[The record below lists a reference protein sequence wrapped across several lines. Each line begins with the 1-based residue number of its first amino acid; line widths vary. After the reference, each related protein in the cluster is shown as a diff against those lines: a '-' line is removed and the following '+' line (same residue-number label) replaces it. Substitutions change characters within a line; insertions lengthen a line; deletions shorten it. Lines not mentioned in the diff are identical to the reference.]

1 MIRTSIKLKLS
12 IFLSIIIILVCVALS
27 LSFFHRT
34 KENMMDSFIRN
45 GVVLAKNL
53 AHNSRYGIITEDK
66 TILDELINGVL
77 QAEEIVHVTITD
89 QFGKIIAQ
97 KSRMIPVLSIK
108 NKSAFRIIEEAES
121 NGIVSIESAVTE
133 NGEMLYLISSPVS
146 TLPANVRKF
155 PIELLEEEKLL
166 RTGTEDITNLGV
178 IQIGISPDLMNKK
191 VREMWGAAIIIT
203 ISIMTGGVICI
214 YYLTRLYLKP
224 LETLAYVAEKVS
236 QGDLSQ
242 NAPPAGKDEVG
253 TLTEVFNQMTHSL
266 SLREKDCRDYIH
278 QLERMN
284 RKQAELN
291 MTLENRVKERTE
303 KLQQVVHQVRSEKMK
318 TERILHEI
326 DDGVIVLDQ
335 NGKTIM
341 INPAARL
348 MLMKEDHKEPDN
360 AAADC
365 PEYSDIEKVL
375 LDHSG
380 NSNLKAKSFPLRDN
394 EGLLLGKIIV
404 IHDVTHYMEV
414 DRLKSEFVSHVS
426 HELKTPLTSI
436 KGYVDNLRDR
446 IVGDLNERQ
455 EEYLERVGKNTDRL
469 IRMIDDLLNI
479 SRIESGKMTLNFSH
493 LIMSELIEEV
503 SRGLRPL
510 ATQKK
515 IEMSFMKSDGDGL
528 VMADRDKIEQAVI
541 NLVNNAILYT
551 PPGGKVMIS
560 MEHDLGYI
568 KTSIR
573 DTGIGIPTEEQ
584 PLIFDRFYRLEK
596 DSILEPRGTGL
607 GLYITRNVI
616 EMHGGK
622 IWVTSEV
629 GKGSEFT
636 FTLPA

>member
-1 MIRTSIKLKLS
+1 
-12 IFLSIIIILVCVALS
+12 
-27 LSFFHRT
+27 
-34 KENMMDSFIRN
+34 MMDSFIRN

-66 TILDELINGVL
+66 TILDELINGVF
-77 QAEEIVHVTITD
+77 QAEEIVHVTISD
-89 QFGKIIAQ
+89 PFGKIIAQ
-97 KSRMIPVLSIK
+97 KSRMIPVLSIE
-108 NKSAFRIIEEAES
+108 NKSAFRIIEEVDS

-178 IQIGISPDLMNKK
+178 IQIGVSPDLMNKK

-242 NAPPAGKDEVG
+242 KAPPAGKDEVG
-253 TLTEVFNQMTHSL
+253 KLTEVFNQMTLSL
-266 SLREKDCRDYIH
+266 SLREKDCRDHIR

-303 KLQQVVHQVRSEKMK
+303 KLQQLVHQVRSEKMK

-348 MLMKEDHKEPDN
+348 MLMKEDHKEPEN

-365 PEYSDIEKVL
+365 HEYSDIEKVL
-375 LDHSG
+375 LDNFG

-479 SRIESGKMTLNFSH
+479 SRIESGKMTLNFSN

-515 IEMSFMKSDGDGL
+515 IEMSFMKSDGDDH

-551 PPGGKVMIS
+551 PPGGKVMIY
-560 MEHDLGYI
+560 MEHDQGYI
-568 KTSIR
+568 KTCIR
-573 DTGIGIPTEEQ
+573 DTGVGIPTEEQ

>member
-1 MIRTSIKLKLS
+1 
-12 IFLSIIIILVCVALS
+12 
-27 LSFFHRT
+27 
-34 KENMMDSFIRN
+34 MDSFIRN
-45 GVVLAKNL
+45 SVVLAKNL

-66 TILDELINGVL
+66 TILDELINGVF

-89 QFGKIIAQ
+89 PFGKIIAQ
-97 KSRMIPVLSIK
+97 KSRMIPVLSIE
-108 NKSAFRIIEEAES
+108 NKSAFRIIEEVDS

-133 NGEMLYLISSPVS
+133 NGKMLYLISSPVS

-178 IQIGISPDLMNKK
+178 IQIGVSPDLMNKK

-242 NAPPAGKDEVG
+242 KAPPAGKDEVG
-253 TLTEVFNQMTHSL
+253 KLTEVFNQMTLSL
-266 SLREKDCRDYIH
+266 SLREKDCRDHIR

-303 KLQQVVHQVRSEKMK
+303 KLQQLVHQVRSEKMK

-348 MLMKEDHKEPDN
+348 MLMKEDHEAPEN

-375 LDHSG
+375 IDHSG
-380 NSNLKAKSFPLRDN
+380 NSNLKAKSFPMRDN
-394 EGLLLGKIIV
+394 EGLLIGKIIV

-414 DRLKSEFVSHVS
+414 DRLKSAFVSHVS

-479 SRIESGKMTLNFSH
+479 SRIESGKMTLNFSN

-515 IEMSFMKSDGDGL
+515 IEMSFMKSDGDDH

-551 PPGGKVMIS
+551 PPGGKVMIY
-560 MEHDLGYI
+560 MEHDQGYI
-568 KTSIR
+568 KTCIR
-573 DTGIGIPTEEQ
+573 DTGVGIPTEEQ

-636 FTLPA
+636 FTLPAESFLPNSPSNHRKHREIT

>member
-1 MIRTSIKLKLS
+1 
-12 IFLSIIIILVCVALS
+12 
-27 LSFFHRT
+27 
-34 KENMMDSFIRN
+34 MDSFIRN

-77 QAEEIVHVTITD
+77 QSEEIVYVTVTD
-89 QFGKIIAQ
+89 PFGKIIAQ
-97 KSRMIPVLSIK
+97 KSRMIPVLSIE
-108 NKSAFRIIEEAES
+108 NKSAFRIIEEADF

-178 IQIGISPDLMNKK
+178 IQIGVSPDLMNKK

-242 NAPPAGKDEVG
+242 KAPPAGKDEVG
-253 TLTEVFNQMTHSL
+253 KLTEVFNQMTHSL

-284 RKQAELN
+284 RKQSELN
-291 MTLENRVKERTE
+291 LTLENRVKERTE
-303 KLQQVVHQVRSEKMK
+303 KLQQLVHQVRSEKVK

-348 MLMKEDHKEPDN
+348 MLMKEDHEEPEN

-375 LDHSG
+375 PDHSG

-394 EGLLLGKIIV
+394 AGLLIGKIIV

-510 ATQKK
+510 ATQNK
-515 IEMSFMKSDGDGL
+515 IEMSFMKSDGDDH

-551 PPGGKVMIS
+551 PPGGKVMIY
-560 MEHDLGYI
+560 MEHDQGYI
-568 KTSIR
+568 KTCIR
-573 DTGIGIPTEEQ
+573 DTGVGIPTEEQ

>member
-1 MIRTSIKLKLS
+1 
-12 IFLSIIIILVCVALS
+12 
-27 LSFFHRT
+27 
-34 KENMMDSFIRN
+34 MDSFIRN

-66 TILDELINGVL
+66 TILDELINGVF

-89 QFGKIIAQ
+89 PFGKIIAQ
-97 KSRMIPVLSIK
+97 KSRMIPVLSIE
-108 NKSAFRIIEEAES
+108 NKSAFRIIEEVDS

-178 IQIGISPDLMNKK
+178 IQIGVSPDLMNKK

-224 LETLAYVAEKVS
+224 LETLAYAAEKVS

-242 NAPPAGKDEVG
+242 KAPPAGKDEVG
-253 TLTEVFNQMTHSL
+253 KLTEVFNQMTLSL
-266 SLREKDCRDYIH
+266 SLREKDCRDHIR

-303 KLQQVVHQVRSEKMK
+303 KLQQLVHQVRSEKMK

-348 MLMKEDHKEPDN
+348 MLMKEDHKEPEN

-365 PEYSDIEKVL
+365 HEYSDIEKVL
-375 LDHSG
+375 LDNFG

-479 SRIESGKMTLNFSH
+479 SRIESGKMTLNFSN

-515 IEMSFMKSDGDGL
+515 IEMSFMKSDGDDH

-551 PPGGKVMIS
+551 PPGGKVMIY
-560 MEHDLGYI
+560 MEHDQGYI
-568 KTSIR
+568 KTCIR
-573 DTGIGIPTEEQ
+573 DTGVGIPTEEQ

>member
-1 MIRTSIKLKLS
+1 
-12 IFLSIIIILVCVALS
+12 
-27 LSFFHRT
+27 
-34 KENMMDSFIRN
+34 
-45 GVVLAKNL
+45 
-53 AHNSRYGIITEDK
+53 
-66 TILDELINGVL
+66 
-77 QAEEIVHVTITD
+77 
-89 QFGKIIAQ
+89 
-97 KSRMIPVLSIK
+97 
-108 NKSAFRIIEEAES
+108 
-121 NGIVSIESAVTE
+121 
-133 NGEMLYLISSPVS
+133 
-146 TLPANVRKF
+146 
-155 PIELLEEEKLL
+155 
-166 RTGTEDITNLGV
+166 
-178 IQIGISPDLMNKK
+178 
-191 VREMWGAAIIIT
+191 
-203 ISIMTGGVICI
+203 
-214 YYLTRLYLKP
+214 
-224 LETLAYVAEKVS
+224 
-236 QGDLSQ
+236 
-242 NAPPAGKDEVG
+242 
-253 TLTEVFNQMTHSL
+253 
-266 SLREKDCRDYIH
+266 
-278 QLERMN
+278 
-284 RKQAELN
+284 

-303 KLQQVVHQVRSEKMK
+303 KLQQLVHQVRSEKMK

-348 MLMKEDHKEPDN
+348 MLMKEDHKEPEN

-365 PEYSDIEKVL
+365 HEYSDIEKVL
-375 LDHSG
+375 LDNFG

-479 SRIESGKMTLNFSH
+479 SRIESGKMTLNFSN

-515 IEMSFMKSDGDGL
+515 IEMSFMKSDGDDH

-551 PPGGKVMIS
+551 PPGGKVMIY
-560 MEHDLGYI
+560 MEHDQGYI
-568 KTSIR
+568 KTCIR
-573 DTGIGIPTEEQ
+573 DTGVGIPTEEQ

>member
-12 IFLSIIIILVCVALS
+12 IFFSIIIILVCAALS

-66 TILDELINGVL
+66 TILDELINGVF

-89 QFGKIIAQ
+89 PFGKIIAQ
-97 KSRMIPVLSIK
+97 KSRMIPVLSIE
-108 NKSAFRIIEEAES
+108 NKSAFRIIEEVDS

-178 IQIGISPDLMNKK
+178 IQIGVSPDLMNKK

-242 NAPPAGKDEVG
+242 KAPPAGKDEVG
-253 TLTEVFNQMTHSL
+253 KLTEVFNQMTLSL
-266 SLREKDCRDYIH
+266 SLREKDCRDHIR

-303 KLQQVVHQVRSEKMK
+303 KLQQLVHQVRSEKMK

-348 MLMKEDHKEPDN
+348 MLMKEDHKEPEN

-365 PEYSDIEKVL
+365 HEYSDIEKVL
-375 LDHSG
+375 LDNFG

-479 SRIESGKMTLNFSH
+479 SRIESGKMTLNFSN

-515 IEMSFMKSDGDGL
+515 IEMSFMKSDGDDH

-551 PPGGKVMIS
+551 PPGGKVMIY
-560 MEHDLGYI
+560 MEHDQGYI
-568 KTSIR
+568 KTCIR
-573 DTGIGIPTEEQ
+573 DTGVGIPTEEQ

>member
-1 MIRTSIKLKLS
+1 
-12 IFLSIIIILVCVALS
+12 
-27 LSFFHRT
+27 
-34 KENMMDSFIRN
+34 MMDSFIRN

-53 AHNSRYGIITEDK
+53 AHNSRYGIITEDR

-77 QAEEIVHVTITD
+77 QTEEIVHVTITD
-89 QFGKIIAQ
+89 PFGKIIAQ
-97 KSRMIPVLSIK
+97 KSRIIPVLSIE
-108 NKSAFRIIEEAES
+108 NKSAFRIIEEADF

-178 IQIGISPDLMNKK
+178 IQIGVSPVLMNKK

-236 QGDLSQ
+236 HGDLSQ
-242 NAPPAGKDEVG
+242 KAPPAGKDEVG
-253 TLTEVFNQMTHSL
+253 KLTDVFNQMTNSL

-291 MTLENRVKERTE
+291 LTLENRVKERTE
-303 KLQQVVHQVRSEKMK
+303 KLQQLVHQVRSEKVK

-348 MLMKEDHKEPDN
+348 MLMKEDHEAPEN
-360 AAADC
+360 AATDC

-375 LDHSG
+375 FDHSG

-479 SRIESGKMTLNFSH
+479 SRIESGKMTINFSH

-515 IEMSFMKSDGDGL
+515 IEMSFMKSDEDGL

-560 MEHDLGYI
+560 MEHDQGYI

-573 DTGIGIPTEEQ
+573 DTGVGIPAEEQ

-596 DSILEPRGTGL
+596 DSILEPGGTGL

>member
-1 MIRTSIKLKLS
+1 
-12 IFLSIIIILVCVALS
+12 
-27 LSFFHRT
+27 
-34 KENMMDSFIRN
+34 MMDSFIRN

-66 TILDELINGVL
+66 TILDELINGVF

-89 QFGKIIAQ
+89 PFGKIIAQ
-97 KSRMIPVLSIK
+97 KSRMIPVLSIE
-108 NKSAFRIIEEAES
+108 NKSAFRIIEEVDS

-178 IQIGISPDLMNKK
+178 IQIGVSPDLMNKK

-224 LETLAYVAEKVS
+224 LETLAYAAEKVS

-242 NAPPAGKDEVG
+242 KAPPAGKDEVG
-253 TLTEVFNQMTHSL
+253 KLTEVFNQMTLSL
-266 SLREKDCRDYIH
+266 SLREKDCRDHIR

-303 KLQQVVHQVRSEKMK
+303 KLQQLVHQVRSEKMK

-348 MLMKEDHKEPDN
+348 MLMKEDHKEPEN

-365 PEYSDIEKVL
+365 HEYSDIEKVL
-375 LDHSG
+375 LDNFG

-479 SRIESGKMTLNFSH
+479 SRIESGKMTLNFSN

-515 IEMSFMKSDGDGL
+515 IEMSFMKSDGDDH

-551 PPGGKVMIS
+551 PPGGKVMIY
-560 MEHDLGYI
+560 MEHDQGYI
-568 KTSIR
+568 KTCIR
-573 DTGIGIPTEEQ
+573 DTGVGIPTEEQ